1 MEVEEAGRIEKIK
14 HDKRFINHA
23 HKRQIFA
30 GTLFALQIRGN
41 LRDDVYEESNFVYE
55 LFYETFDLDIEYE
68 KFCSSILCW
77 TNHYTHTYIE
87 VCKWR

>member
-1 MEVEEAGRIEKIK
+1 MEVEEAGRIEKIE
-14 HDKRFINHA
+14 HDKRFIIHA
-23 HKRQIFA
+23 HKRDINI
-30 GTLFALQIRGN
+30 GILFALQIRGN

-77 TNHYTHTYIE
+77 TKHSTHTYIE
-87 VCKWR
+87 VCKWK

>member
-1 MEVEEAGRIEKIK
+1 MEVEEAGVLKKVE
-14 HDKRFINHA
+14 HDKRFIIHA
-23 HKRQIFA
+23 HKREIYT
-30 GTLFALQIRGN
+30 GMLFALQIRGN

-55 LFYETFDLDIEYE
+55 LFYETFGLDIEYE

-77 TNHYTHTYIE
+77 TKHSTHTYIE

>member
-30 GTLFALQIRGN
+30 GTLFALQIRGR
-41 LRDDVYEESNFVYE
+41 LCDDVYEESNFVYE
-55 LFYETFDLDIEYE
+55 LFCETFDLDIDYE
-68 KFCSSILCW
+68 KFKTSILCW
-77 TNHYTHTYIE
+77 TKHSTHTYIE